1 MVRPADEQVG
11 FIRLISPPIFF
22 LVCVSSAVVLGSASF
37 LRGATRLQLRDHGFD
52 FIELAVWR
60 VLRLLASIADELA
73 LVVRRDF
80 AVAAKRSRWA
90 FVTWI
95 LPPRSALP
103 PMS

>member
-1 MVRPADEQVG
+1 
-11 FIRLISPPIFF
+11 
-22 LVCVSSAVVLGSASF
+22 
-37 LRGATRLQLRDHGFD
+37 LQLRDHGFD

-60 VLRLLASIADELA
+60 VLRLLACIADEFA

-95 LPPRSALP
+95 LRSALP